1 MTTKEYLNQIGKLTF
16 MIEAKFEELY
26 RLQTLACRVTVATD
40 GERVKSSPDPDRMAD
55 AVEKIIKCEE
65 ELNVLIKRT
74 VNQRSQIIKMIDT
87 PADINLYK
95 RVRAI
100 CRGGLDSRLID
111 GKAAPVGAIFY
122 AKAKEGYQETQ
133 NIIHTYEN
141 KGGSVAALPDFGSF
155 AALPDENGGK

>member
-74 VNQRSQIIKMIDT
+74 VNQRSQIIKMIDALDNPNSHKILT
-87 PADINLYK
+87 LRYVQELTDKEIASKMNIAPSHVYK
-95 RVRAI
+95 VQKTALIEFEEKYGDKYLKKIDTISREFEK
-100 CRGGLDSRLID
+100 LDS
-111 GKAAPVGAIFY
+111 K
-122 AKAKEGYQETQ
+122 
-133 NIIHTYEN
+133 
-141 KGGSVAALPDFGSF
+141 
-155 AALPDENGGK
+155 

>member
-40 GERVKSSPDPDRMAD
+40 GERVKSTPDPDRMAD

-74 VNQRSQIIKMIDT
+74 VNQRSQIIKMIDALDNPNSHKILT
-87 PADINLYK
+87 LRYVQELTDKEIASKMNIAPSHVYK
-95 RVRAI
+95 VQKTALIEFEEKYGDKYLKKIDTISREFEK
-100 CRGGLDSRLID
+100 LDS
-111 GKAAPVGAIFY
+111 K
-122 AKAKEGYQETQ
+122 
-133 NIIHTYEN
+133 
-141 KGGSVAALPDFGSF
+141 
-155 AALPDENGGK
+155 

>member
-65 ELNVLIKRT
+65 ELNVLIKQT
-74 VNQRSQIIKMIDT
+74 VNQRSQIIKMIDALDNPNSHKILT
-87 PADINLYK
+87 LRYVQELTDKEIASKMNIAPSHVYK
-95 RVRAI
+95 VQKTALIEFEEKYGDKYLKKIDTISREFEK
-100 CRGGLDSRLID
+100 LDS
-111 GKAAPVGAIFY
+111 K
-122 AKAKEGYQETQ
+122 
-133 NIIHTYEN
+133 
-141 KGGSVAALPDFGSF
+141 
-155 AALPDENGGK
+155 

>member
-74 VNQRSQIIKMIDT
+74 VNQRSQIIKMIDALDNPNSHKILT
-87 PADINLYK
+87 LRYVQELTDKEIASKMNIAPSHVYK
-95 RVRAI
+95 VQKTALNEFEEKYGDRYLSKIDTISREFEK
-100 CRGGLDSRLID
+100 LDS
-111 GKAAPVGAIFY
+111 K
-122 AKAKEGYQETQ
+122 
-133 NIIHTYEN
+133 
-141 KGGSVAALPDFGSF
+141 
-155 AALPDENGGK
+155 

>member
-40 GERVKSSPDPDRMAD
+40 GERVKSSPDTDRMAE

-74 VNQRSQIIKMIDT
+74 VNQRSQIIKMIDALDNPNSHKILT
-87 PADINLYK
+87 LRYVQELTDKEIASKMNIAPSHVYK
-95 RVRAI
+95 VQKTALIEFEEKYGDKYLKKIDTISREFEK
-100 CRGGLDSRLID
+100 LDS
-111 GKAAPVGAIFY
+111 K
-122 AKAKEGYQETQ
+122 
-133 NIIHTYEN
+133 
-141 KGGSVAALPDFGSF
+141 
-155 AALPDENGGK
+155 

>member
-65 ELNVLIKRT
+65 ELNALIKRT
-74 VNQRSQIIKMIDT
+74 VNQRSQIIKMIDALDNPNSHKILT
-87 PADINLYK
+87 LRYVQELTDKEIASKMNIAPSHVYK
-95 RVRAI
+95 VQKTALIEFEEKYGDKYLKKIDTISREFEK
-100 CRGGLDSRLID
+100 LDS
-111 GKAAPVGAIFY
+111 K
-122 AKAKEGYQETQ
+122 
-133 NIIHTYEN
+133 
-141 KGGSVAALPDFGSF
+141 
-155 AALPDENGGK
+155 

>member
-65 ELNVLIKRT
+65 ELNALIKRT
-74 VNQRSQIIKMIDT
+74 VNQRSQIIKMIDALDNPNSHKILT
-87 PADINLYK
+87 LRYVQELTDKEIASKMNIAPSHVYK
-95 RVRAI
+95 VQKTALIEFEEKYGDKYLKKIDTISREFEKM
-100 CRGGLDSRLID
+100 DS
-111 GKAAPVGAIFY
+111 K
-122 AKAKEGYQETQ
+122 
-133 NIIHTYEN
+133 
-141 KGGSVAALPDFGSF
+141 
-155 AALPDENGGK
+155 

>member
-74 VNQRSQIIKMIDT
+74 VNQRSQIIKMIDALDNPNSHKILT
-87 PADINLYK
+87 LRYVQELTDKEIASKMNIAPSHVYK
-95 RVRAI
+95 VQKTALIEFEEKYGDKYLKKTDTISREFEK
-100 CRGGLDSRLID
+100 LDS
-111 GKAAPVGAIFY
+111 K
-122 AKAKEGYQETQ
+122 
-133 NIIHTYEN
+133 
-141 KGGSVAALPDFGSF
+141 
-155 AALPDENGGK
+155 

>member
-55 AVEKIIKCEE
+55 AVEKIMKCEE

-74 VNQRSQIIKMIDT
+74 VNQRSQIIKMIDALDNPNSHKILT
-87 PADINLYK
+87 LRYVQELTDKEIASKMNIAPSHVYK
-95 RVRAI
+95 VQKTALIEFEEKYGDKYLKKIDTISREFEK
-100 CRGGLDSRLID
+100 LDS
-111 GKAAPVGAIFY
+111 K
-122 AKAKEGYQETQ
+122 
-133 NIIHTYEN
+133 
-141 KGGSVAALPDFGSF
+141 
-155 AALPDENGGK
+155 

>member
-74 VNQRSQIIKMIDT
+74 VNQRSQIIKMIDALDNPNSHKILT
-87 PADINLYK
+87 LRYVQELTDKEIASKMNIAPSHVYK
-95 RVRAI
+95 VQKTALIEFEEKYGDKYLKKIDTISREFEKV
-100 CRGGLDSRLID
+100 DS
-111 GKAAPVGAIFY
+111 K
-122 AKAKEGYQETQ
+122 
-133 NIIHTYEN
+133 
-141 KGGSVAALPDFGSF
+141 
-155 AALPDENGGK
+155 

>member
-65 ELNVLIKRT
+65 ELNTLIKKT
-74 VNQRSQIIKMIDT
+74 VNQRSQIIKMIDALDNPNSHKILT
-87 PADINLYK
+87 LRYVQELTDKEIASKMNIAPSHVYK
-95 RVRAI
+95 VQKTALIEFEEKYGDKYLKKIDTISREFEK
-100 CRGGLDSRLID
+100 LDS
-111 GKAAPVGAIFY
+111 K
-122 AKAKEGYQETQ
+122 
-133 NIIHTYEN
+133 
-141 KGGSVAALPDFGSF
+141 
-155 AALPDENGGK
+155 

>member
-65 ELNVLIKRT
+65 ELNALIKRT
-74 VNQRSQIIKMIDT
+74 VNQRSQIIKMIDELDNPNSHKILT
-87 PADINLYK
+87 LRYVQELTDKEIASKMNIAASHVYK
-95 RVRAI
+95 VQKTALI
-100 CRGGLDSRLID
+100 EFENKYGDKYLSKIDTISKEFEKLDS
-111 GKAAPVGAIFY
+111 K
-122 AKAKEGYQETQ
+122 
-133 NIIHTYEN
+133 
-141 KGGSVAALPDFGSF
+141 
-155 AALPDENGGK
+155 

>member
-55 AVEKIIKCEE
+55 AVENIIKCEE

-74 VNQRSQIIKMIDT
+74 VNQRSQIIKMIDALDNPNSHKILT
-87 PADINLYK
+87 LRYVQELTDKEIASKMNIAPSHVYK
-95 RVRAI
+95 VQKTALIEFEEKYGDKYLKKIDTISREFEK
-100 CRGGLDSRLID
+100 LDS
-111 GKAAPVGAIFY
+111 K
-122 AKAKEGYQETQ
+122 
-133 NIIHTYEN
+133 
-141 KGGSVAALPDFGSF
+141 
-155 AALPDENGGK
+155 

>member
-1 MTTKEYLNQIGKLTF
+1 MADFIVKCGICYTLIDINKEYEEGDSYFTRDVVDPRWAFVVRSTAYSDRRVVLGVTLNMDK
-16 MIEAKFEELY
+16 
-26 RLQTLACRVTVATD
+26 
-40 GERVKSSPDPDRMAD
+40 
-55 AVEKIIKCEE
+55 EKNYWI
-65 ELNVLIKRT
+65 
-74 VNQRSQIIKMIDT
+74 SAFT